1 MKLEVWEE
9 ESLIL
14 LDEKCQT
21 MSINADINP
30 ESLQCLSL
38 SDCIFHSF
46 LQLKTALRTHSI
58 ISYKAGLRSL
68 APRFSVYD
76 SFKRETH
83 SSLDRWKQLKQPGI
97 I

>member
-1 MKLEVWEE
+1 MKLEIWEA

-21 MSINADINP
+21 KSIIAEINP

-38 SDCIFHSF
+38 IDCIFHSF
-46 LQLKTALRTHSI
+46 LQLKTALRTRSM

-68 APRFSVYD
+68 NTHFSVHSN
-76 SFKRETH
+76 SFKREIH
-83 SSLDRWKQLKQPGI
+83 SSLD
-97 I
+97 